1 MKAASVLDGRG
12 RRQAGPGAMSA
23 RAWAELSLL
32 ALIWGGS
39 FFSIAVALREIGP
52 LTVVAHRT
60 FWAALILLAAM
71 RIMGLRLPRDRATW
85 AGFALMGLLNN
96 VIPFGLMAWGTQHME
111 TGLVSIFNATAAIF
125 GAVVAALALPEE
137 RLTAR
142 RVAGLA
148 LGFGGVVAIIG
159 ADAAQGFDI
168 RSAAQGAVALGAL
181 SYAVASVFA
190 RARLRH
196 VAPQAAAT
204 GMLVC
209 SAAMSLPLAVAAEG
223 WPTLALRPETWGAVA
238 WFTAAGTAGAY
249 LLYYRVLGM
258 AGAGNLQLVTLMIPP
273 ISIGLG
279 AAFLGER
286 LGWEAGLGFALVAAG
301 LAVIDGRAL
310 ARLRRGAGARGAA
323 LDRDGGAA

>member
-1 MKAASVLDGRG
+1 MTAASGRDG
-12 RRQAGPGAMSA
+12 AGGPQRAQGTMSA
-23 RAWAELSLL
+23 RAWAELGLL

-39 FFSIAVALREIGP
+39 FFSIAIALREMGP

-71 RIMGLRLPRDRATW
+71 RLMGLRLPRDRATW

-96 VIPFGLMAWGTQHME
+96 VVPFGLMAWGTQHME

-125 GAVVAALALPEE
+125 GAVVAAVALPEE

-142 RVAGLA
+142 RVVGLG

-159 ADAAQGFDI
+159 VDAAQGFDV

-209 SAAMSLPLAVAAEG
+209 SAAMSLPLAVAVEG
-223 WPTLALRPETWGAVA
+223 WPRLALSGQAWGAVA
-238 WFTAAGTAGAY
+238 WFAAAGTAGAY

-286 LGWEAGLGFALVAAG
+286 LGWEAAFGFALVAAG

-310 ARLRRGAGARGAA
+310 GWLRRGAGARGGK
-323 LDRDGGAA
+323 LDRGGGSA

>member
-1 MKAASVLDGRG
+1 
-12 RRQAGPGAMSA
+12 MSA

-60 FWAALILLAAM
+60 FWAALMLLAAM
-71 RIMGLRLPRDRATW
+71 RVMGLRLPRDRASW

-96 VIPFGLMAWGTQHME
+96 VVPFGLMAWGTQHME

-125 GAVVAALALPEE
+125 GAVVAALVLPEE

-159 ADAAQGFDI
+159 VDAAQGFDV

-181 SYAVASVFA
+181 SYAVASVYA

-223 WPTLALRPETWGAVA
+223 WPTLELRPETWGAIA
-238 WFTAAGTAGAY
+238 WFAAAGTAGAY

-310 ARLRRGAGARGAA
+310 ARLRRGAGARGAR
-323 LDRDGGAA
+323 LDRGGGSA